1 MIPGN
6 EKKLYALQNEI
17 SKKDVEII
25 TEENAFVHVS
35 GHPNK
40 EDLKDMY
47 NWIKP
52 KCVIPVHGE
61 HRHMK
66 EHIHFAKEMKVP
78 HSLLVENGDIIK
90 ISSSGI
96 CKVIDKAP
104 SGRMYLDGNVGVSE
118 DSLSIKEKEKKY
130 FNKWLF
136 RGNFDT
142 IQYWQNVKTRCF
154 IQRYT

>member
-1 MIPGN
+1 MGAMNRIINGIHPDVYLEKGDTVIFSSKMIPGN

-78 HSLLVENGDIIK
+78 HSLLNG
-90 ISSSGI
+90 
-96 CKVIDKAP
+96 
-104 SGRMYLDGNVGVSE
+104 
-118 DSLSIKEKEKKY
+118 
-130 FNKWLF
+130 KW
-136 RGNFDT
+136 
-142 IQYWQNVKTRCF
+142 
-154 IQRYT
+154 